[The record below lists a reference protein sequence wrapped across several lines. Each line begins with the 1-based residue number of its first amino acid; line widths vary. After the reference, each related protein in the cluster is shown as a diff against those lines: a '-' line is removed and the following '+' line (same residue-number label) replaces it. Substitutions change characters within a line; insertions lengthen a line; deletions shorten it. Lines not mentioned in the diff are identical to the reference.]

1 MSFNEAVVRSNL
13 AKVLNLI
20 EDGLEL
26 IQEEYHLKNNVG
38 TSGFIDILARD
49 KSGHLV
55 VIELKISKQSERDA
69 ITELFKYVALLK
81 QTFSIKDSEIRLIVI
96 STDWRELLVPFS
108 EFTWNTSYNSFGYRA
123 KVDFEGFP
131 ETIQSVQ
138 LLEQNAGRKIVPRHW
153 IQCYEKK
160 SERDIAARVYA
171 QRIMDRGINNFVVL
185 SFTYNYPR
193 LNILGYGFYF
203 AQQEESLIFY
213 KKILERADAERY
225 EEICSVTEDYAD
237 DEDILNEFAD
247 AATDGIFVKADEME
261 IGHPEKIKG
270 YLQRGDWTVEH
281 IERYGSFQRD
291 SRLGDE
297 QIINDICGFSGGSY
311 TWFTATCKVENKSY
325 LGEIVSRYSKCLYN
339 NDVWR
344 VFIRDAVEYFKTK
357 PDGAVLHLTIFNPEN
372 IVESISLYER
382 HADEAYLPKFMCV
395 IETPSANELEFF
407 YGKIC
412 VHGVARLNADE
423 LGRKYFDGSIA
434 NAPMYQHL
442 HAIGEINS
450 GIMTDL
456 GLAPKI
462 GYEIIKNGDSVH
474 CGSNPRF
481 RSKKVLFDDEPLE
494 DLTVWL
500 ARNAVL
506 AEEITGSYLS
516 AVGGP
521 LFDGL

>member
-20 EDGLEL
+20 EDDLEL
-26 IQEEYHLKNNVG
+26 IKEEYHLKNNAG

-81 QTFSIKDSEIRLIVI
+81 QNLSIKDSEIRLIVI

-108 EFTWNTSYNSFGYRA
+108 EFTYNTNYNSFGYRA
-123 KVDFEGFP
+123 KVDPDGFP
-131 ETIQSVQ
+131 ETIQLIQ
-138 LLEQNAGRKIVPRHW
+138 LPEQSTGRRIIPRHW
-153 IQCYEKK
+153 LQCYEKK
-160 SERDIAARVYA
+160 SERDIAARIYA
-171 QRIMDRGINNFVVL
+171 QRIMDRGINNFLVL
-185 SFTYNYPR
+185 SFTYDYPR

-203 AQQEESLIFY
+203 AQQEESLTFY
-213 KKILERADAERY
+213 KKILERTNAERY
-225 EEICSVTEDYAD
+225 EEICSVTEEYSD

-247 AATDGIFVKADEME
+247 AATDSIYVKADEME

-270 YLQRGDWTVEH
+270 YLQSGDWTVEH

-291 SRLGDE
+291 KRLSDE
-297 QIINDICGFSGGSY
+297 QILTDLCGFSGGSY
-311 TWFTATCKVENKSY
+311 TWFNATCKVENKSY
-325 LGEIVSRYSKCLYN
+325 LEEITSSYSKCLYN

-344 VFIRDAVEYFKTK
+344 VFIRDAIDYFKLK

-372 IVESISLYER
+372 IVESISLYGKN
-382 HADEAYLPKFMCV
+382 ADEAYLPKFICV
-395 IETPSANELEFF
+395 IETPSTNELEFF

-412 VHGVARLNADE
+412 AHGTPRLSADE
-423 LGRKYFDGSIA
+423 LGLKHFDGSIA
-434 NAPMYQHL
+434 NAPMFQHL
-442 HAIGEINS
+442 HAIGGINS
-450 GIMTDL
+450 DIMTDL

-462 GYEIIKNGDSVH
+462 SYELIKNGDANF
-474 CGSNPRF
+474 GSNPRF
-481 RSKKVLFDDEPLE
+481 RSKKVLFDDEILE

-500 ARNAVL
+500 ARNEAL
-506 AEEITGSYLS
+506 AEDISRSYLS
-516 AVGGP
+516 AIGGP